1 MEMPLLV
8 NGLGKYRMLGTFW
21 HNLWGLFVGLN
32 YVCYL
37 EIHDRTAYVP
47 FIEDIDDVIRE

>member
-1 MEMPLLV
+1 MPLLV